1 MDCSGWVDGG
11 VGGKVGPEVGR
22 ARADPFAPAPGLRRP
37 RTGCPDAV
45 VSAGIIVL
53 FPVLFQ
59 IAVLG
64 LRKAA
69 RAYDNENQNQKPGG
83 QLRAIS
89 VCFWLRHPDVG
100 TARGANRCAQQC
112 SSRIQPRPGGDPK
125 AAGSHVYPAESND
138 RTPKVDSRTTET
150 NFGTG
155 PGN

>member
-11 VGGKVGPEVGR
+11 VGGKVGPHVGR
-22 ARADPFAPAPGLRRP
+22 ARAHPFAHTPGLRRP

-45 VSAGIIVL
+45 VAAGIIVL

-89 VCFWLRHPDVG
+89 VCFWLRHPDGG
-100 TARGANRCAQQC
+100 TAPGANRLPHQ
-112 SSRIQPRPGGDPK
+112 SSSKIPPIPPEAPTSPG
-125 AAGSHVYPAESND
+125 S
-138 RTPKVDSRTTET
+138 
-150 NFGTG
+150 
-155 PGN
+155 